1 MQVYS
6 SVRKTNWKL
15 ILTLANE
22 KYCDMGE
29 KLH

>member
-22 KYCDMGE
+22 KYCDMGG